1 MWVNPTFIG
10 PSMSCKKDKAQ
21 YYDQLD
27 AGIAEMEEVVE
38 RLRTEITE
46 LMEMKKALNQ
56 LNGLLKKEV
65 KELLDPLPY

>member
-1 MWVNPTFIG
+1 MWVNPIFIG
-10 PSMSCKKDKAQ
+10 PSMSCKKDKVQ

-38 RLRTEITE
+38 RIRTEINE

-56 LNGLLKKEV
+56 LNGLLKKEL

>member
-1 MWVNPTFIG
+1 
-10 PSMSCKKDKAQ
+10 MSCKKDKAQ